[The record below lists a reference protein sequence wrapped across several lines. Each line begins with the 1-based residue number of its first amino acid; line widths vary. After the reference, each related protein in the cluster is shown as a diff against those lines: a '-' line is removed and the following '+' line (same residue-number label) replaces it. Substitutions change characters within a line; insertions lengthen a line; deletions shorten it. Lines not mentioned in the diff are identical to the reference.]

1 MAKNNKISKISDS
14 SFLASFSDKF
24 DVDSFIPD
32 LSKIAKKA
40 GKEVVAKSLLLY
52 YILISANIPFSV
64 RLSIAGALS
73 YVILPFDLVPDFI
86 VGLGFA
92 DDIAALCYIV
102 DQVQCY
108 RTPEIDIKVENKLK
122 EIFD

>member
-1 MAKNNKISKISDS
+1 MIKNNKIKVSNS
-14 SFLASFSDKF
+14 SYLASFSDKF
-24 DVDSFIPD
+24 NIDSFLPD
-32 LSKIAKKA
+32 LSKIAEKA

-64 RLSIAGALS
+64 RMSIAGALG

-92 DDIAALCYIV
+92 DDIAALCYVV

-108 RTPEIDIKVENKLK
+108 RTPEIDMKVEKKLK